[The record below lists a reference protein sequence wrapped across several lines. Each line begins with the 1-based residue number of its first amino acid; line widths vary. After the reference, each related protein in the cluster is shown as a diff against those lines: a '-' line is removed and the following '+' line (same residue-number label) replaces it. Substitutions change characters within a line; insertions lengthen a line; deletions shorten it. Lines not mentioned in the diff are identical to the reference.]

1 MSERTSYGDIS
12 PRTAGKAM
20 KRLLKRGQ
28 HLMVTERFG
37 QKDPLRKNQTKTCKW
52 RRYNSLARASAPLA
66 EGVTPKGKRLT
77 YSDVNAT
84 LEQFGDLLEI
94 TDVIADTHEDPIFQ
108 ESMDLCGEQAAET
121 VEEMRIAVLK
131 SGTNVFYANGVTARA
146 SVNSPP
152 TRGDFRKIYRAFKKN
167 KAREISQIIRAS
179 DKVSTEPVEPA
190 YFCMGHT
197 DLKADLRDISGFIPV
212 ANYSESIKAMP
223 GEVGSLEE
231 FRIIL
236 TPMFE
241 SWETAGAS
249 GTTYLSGGV
258 EVSVAAQCDVYPLI
272 FVARDAYGIVPL
284 QGFEAVVPYVINPDK
299 PTKSDPLAQVGYV
312 AWKTYQTAAILNNN
326 WIARLETSSTASP
339 S

>member
-1 MSERTSYGDIS
+1 MSDRTSYGDIS

-28 HLMVTERFG
+28 HLMVVERFG
-37 QKDPLRKNQTKTCKW
+37 QKDPLRKNSSKTVKW

-77 YSDVNAT
+77 YTDVNAT
-84 LEQFGDLLEI
+84 LEQFGDLLEL
-94 TDVIADTHEDPIFQ
+94 TDVIKDTHEDPVFQ
-108 ESMDLCGEQAAET
+108 ESMNLCGEQAAET
-121 VEEMRIAVLK
+121 VEELRISVLK
-131 SGTNVFYANGVTARA
+131 SGTNVFYADGVTARS

-152 TRGDFRKIYRAFKKN
+152 TRGDFRKIYRSFKKN

-212 ANYSESIKAMP
+212 ANYSDSIKALP

-241 SWETAGAS
+241 PWETAGAS

-258 EVSVAAQCDVYPLI
+258 EVSTAAQCDVYPLI
-272 FVARDAYGIVPL
+272 FVARDAYGIIPL

-299 PTKSDPLAQVGYV
+299 PTKSDPLAQLGYV
-312 AWKTYQTAAILNNN
+312 AWKTYQTAAILNHN
-326 WIARLETSSTASP
+326 WIARLEASATSSP

>member
-1 MSERTSYGDIS
+1 MSNRTSYGDIS

-28 HLMVTERFG
+28 HLMVVERFG
-37 QKDPLRKNQTKTCKW
+37 QKDPLRKNQTKTVKW

-77 YSDVNAT
+77 YTDVNAT
-84 LEQFGDLLEI
+84 LEQYGDLLEI

-121 VEEMRIAVLK
+121 VEELRIAVIK
-131 SGTNVFYANGVTARA
+131 AGTNVFYADGVASRA
-146 SVNSPP
+146 LVNSPP
-152 TRGDFRKIYRAFKKN
+152 TRGDFRKIFRAFKKN
-167 KAREISQIIRAS
+167 KAREISQIISAT
-179 DKVSTEPVEPA
+179 DKVATEPVEPA

-197 DLKADLRDISGFIPV
+197 DLKADLRDVSGFIPV
-212 ANYSESIKAMP
+212 ANYSDSMKALP
-223 GEVGSLEE
+223 GEVGSIEE

-241 SWETAGAS
+241 PWEAAGLT

-258 EVSVAAQCDVYPLI
+258 AVSSTAQCDVYPLI
-272 FVARDAYGIVPL
+272 FVARDSYGIVPL

-299 PTKSDPLAQVGYV
+299 PTKSDPLAQLGYV
-312 AWKTYQTAAILNNN
+312 AWKTYQTAAILNHN
-326 WIARLETSSTASP
+326 WIARLECAATAIP

>member
-28 HLMVTERFG
+28 HMMVVERFG
-37 QKDPLRKNQTKTCKW
+37 QKDPLRKNSTKTAKW

-77 YSDVNAT
+77 YTDVNAT
-84 LEQFGDLLEI
+84 LEQYGDLLEL
-94 TDVIADTHEDPIFQ
+94 TDVIKDTHEDPIFQ

-121 VEEMRIAVLK
+121 VEELRIAVLK
-131 SGTNVFYANGVTARA
+131 SGTNVFYANGVTART
-146 SVNSPP
+146 SVNSPA
-152 TRGDFRKIYRAFKKN
+152 TRGDFRKIYRAFKNN
-167 KAREISQIIRAS
+167 KAREISQIIKAT
-179 DKVSTEPVEPA
+179 DKISTEPVEPA

-212 ANYSESIKAMP
+212 ANYSDSMKALP

-241 SWETAGAS
+241 PWMTAGAS

-272 FVARDAYGIVPL
+272 FVARDAYGIIPL
-284 QGFEAVVPYVINPDK
+284 QGFESVVPYVINPNT
-299 PTKSDPLAQVGYV
+299 PTKSDPLAQLGYV
-312 AWKTYQTAAILNNN
+312 AWKTYQTAAILNQN
-326 WIARLETSSTASP
+326 WVARLEVAATSSP

>member
-1 MSERTSYGDIS
+1 MSETTSYGDIS

-28 HLMVTERFG
+28 HLMVVERFG
-37 QKDPLRKNQTKTCKW
+37 QKDPLRKNQTKTVKW

-66 EGVTPKGKRLT
+66 EGITPKGKRLT
-77 YSDVNAT
+77 YTDVNAT
-84 LEQFGDLLEI
+84 LEQYGDLLEI

-121 VEEMRIAVLK
+121 VEELRIAVIK
-131 SGTNVFYANGVTARA
+131 AGTNVFYANGVSTRA
-146 SVNSPP
+146 TVNSPAV
-152 TRGDFRKIYRAFKKN
+152 RGDFRKIYRSFKKH
-167 KAREISQIIRAS
+167 KAREISRIIAAT
-179 DKVSTEPVEPA
+179 DKVATEPVEPA

-197 DLKADLRDISGFIPV
+197 DLKADLRDVNGFIPV
-212 ANYSESIKAMP
+212 ANYSNSMKALP

-241 SWETAGAS
+241 PWEVAGAA
-249 GTTYLSGGV
+249 GTTYLSSGV
-258 EVSVAAQCDVYPLI
+258 APASSLGADVYPLI

-284 QGFEAVVPYVINPDK
+284 QGFESVVPYVINPNK
-299 PTKSDPLAQVGYV
+299 PTKSDPLAQLGYV
-312 AWKTYQTAAILNNN
+312 AWKTYQTAGILNHS
-326 WIARLETSSTASP
+326 WIARLEVAALASP

>member
-1 MSERTSYGDIS
+1 MSNRTSYGDIS

-28 HLMVTERFG
+28 HLMVVERFG
-37 QKDPLRKNQTKTCKW
+37 QKDPQRKNQTKTVKW

-77 YSDVNAT
+77 YTDVNAT
-84 LEQFGDLLEI
+84 LEQYGDLIEL
-94 TDVIADTHEDPIFQ
+94 TDVIADTHEDPIFK

-121 VEEMRIAVLK
+121 VEELRISVLK
-131 SGTNVFYANGVTARA
+131 AGTNVFYADGAATRA
-146 SVNSPP
+146 TVNSPP
-152 TRGDFRKIYRAFKKN
+152 TRGDFRKIYRMFKKN
-167 KAREISQIIRAS
+167 KAREISRIIMAT
-179 DKVSTEPVEPA
+179 DKIATQPVEPA

-197 DLKADLRDISGFIPV
+197 DLKADLRDIAGFIPV
-212 ANYSESIKAMP
+212 ANYSNAMKALP

-236 TPMFE
+236 TAMFE
-241 SWETAGAS
+241 PWEVAGTS

-258 EVSVAAQCDVYPLI
+258 AVSAAAKCDVYPLL
-272 FVARDAYGIVPL
+272 FTARDAYGIVPL

-299 PTKSDPLAQVGYV
+299 PTKSDPLAQLGYV
-312 AWKTYQTAAILNNN
+312 AWKTYQTAAILNQN
-326 WIARLETSSTASP
+326 WFARLECAATANP